1 MRATRGAGRTR
12 LRAGGRH
19 KGVSGSYNAGRVLCC
34 SVPGAGRGERPQVTV
49 QWRCS
54 FPSGELIWD
63 KGAGGSPSASHRW
76 WGSRRAPHPA
86 SSHQARCTRQ
96 IHAKRHG
103 FIPDYHQA
111 QIHHCCAS
119 RQHYY
124 VRSVLTI
131 DSRSTLGLDHSLLSA
146 FGRLEMSS
154 RWNPPS
160 RPPKRPHF
168 DHPCPEDIT
177 SRLHGGT
184 AAGNRSRAALR
195 TGYGI
200 HILDCVLLWMR
211 QLNSNWTSSVLS
223 SLLGVG
229 TCSANRD
236 RPLGRKRAVEFAI

>member
-1 MRATRGAGRTR
+1 MGQRRRRIAFCKSSLVGQSPRAPPRQLSSSPMHQTNPCQASWFYSR
-12 LRAGGRH
+12 L
-19 KGVSGSYNAGRVLCC
+19 
-34 SVPGAGRGERPQVTV
+34 
-49 QWRCS
+49 
-54 FPSGELIWD
+54 
-63 KGAGGSPSASHRW
+63 SPSA
-76 WGSRRAPHPA
+76 
-86 SSHQARCTRQ
+86 
-96 IHAKRHG
+96 
-103 FIPDYHQA
+103 
-111 QIHHCCAS
+111 IHHCCAS

-124 VRSVLTI
+124 VRSVLAI